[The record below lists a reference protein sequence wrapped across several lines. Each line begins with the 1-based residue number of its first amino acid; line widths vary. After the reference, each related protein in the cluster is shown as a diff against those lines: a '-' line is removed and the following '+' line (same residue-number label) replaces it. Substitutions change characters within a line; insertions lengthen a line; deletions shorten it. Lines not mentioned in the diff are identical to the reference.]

1 MAEHG
6 VRVLW
11 GRSRSIAMIW
21 KYYLELYAKEQR
33 DEYLIEGLGRHL
45 GERQSQSALCYNENK
60 EGKI

>member
-1 MAEHG
+1 
-6 VRVLW
+6 
-11 GRSRSIAMIW
+11 MIW

>member
-1 MAEHG
+1 
-6 VRVLW
+6 
-11 GRSRSIAMIW
+11 MIW

-45 GERQSQSALCYNENK
+45 SEGKSQSPLCYKENK